1 MNARPRLNHTLIAA
15 PASSRTPGPSTLRP
29 AREGGSAG
37 PASIASTAAIRIA
50 AGVSPGRREWRRL
63 EAVNETRSSQRL
75 IAEAADRGMLRRIA
89 LGWPPAKL
97 LRRLLAVSSPA
108 GSGMTGGCRRVPP
121 NVLLRSFLSI
131 SGSQH
136 DLKFI
141 EFIPLGIGP
150 LSVRDRQEGLQ
161 ALSRGNRSGFVHGDT
176 ISLFDKAGLDE
187 FRGTRR
193 AGRWTLH
200 RNKIAASR
208 MIDAAPRI
216 TAPASPRRP

>member
-1 MNARPRLNHTLIAA
+1 MNARPRFNQTLTAA

-50 AGVSPGRREWRRL
+50 AGVSTGRRALRRL

-89 LGWPPAKL
+89 LGWPPVKL
-97 LRRLLAVSSPA
+97 LRWLLAVSSSA
-108 GSGMTGGCRRVPP
+108 RSGMTGGCSRVPP
-121 NVLLRSFLSI
+121 GVLVRRFPSVSRR
-131 SGSQH
+131 QH
-136 DLKFI
+136 DLEFI

-161 ALSRGNRSGFVHGDT
+161 ALSRGNRSGFVHGET

-193 AGRWTLH
+193 AR
-200 RNKIAASR
+200 RSPDIAS
-208 MIDAAPRI
+208 
-216 TAPASPRRP
+216 